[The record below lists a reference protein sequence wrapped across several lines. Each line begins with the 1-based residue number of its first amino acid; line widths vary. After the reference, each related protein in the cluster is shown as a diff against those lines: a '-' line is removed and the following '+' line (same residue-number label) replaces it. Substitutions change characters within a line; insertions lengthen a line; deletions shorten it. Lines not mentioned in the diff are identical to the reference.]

1 MRISESKRK
10 RLDFYEKMR
19 GCYQNAISRS
29 INFLASIQD
38 AIDEWTE
45 PKVDAFYR
53 TISKMEMVVAKTE
66 TTTEEVSR

>member
-1 MRISESKRK
+1 MRISESRRK
-10 RLDFYEKMR
+10 RLDFYERMR
-19 GCYQNAISRS
+19 GCWQRGISRS

-38 AIDEWTE
+38 AIDGYVE

-66 TTTEEVSR
+66 TTTEEVE